1 MISRIFRL
9 TLFQNLQCSFSK
21 VVLYNAN
28 LTNINNITGDQIGAY
43 FGYSLAAGD
52 LDGDGYDDVI
62 IGAPMWTNYE
72 KMGKYETGRVYVVYQ
87 GAQV

>member
-1 MISRIFRL
+1 MN
-9 TLFQNLQCSFSK
+9 LFETHKHYFFK

-52 LDGDGYDDVI
+52 LDGDGHDDVI
-62 IGAPMWTNYE
+62 IGAPMWTNYNV
-72 KMGKYETGRVYVVYQ
+72 MGKYETGRVYVVYQ
-87 GAQV
+87 GAQVCLQSSN